1 MKFTERIAK
10 RAQAKP
16 GRLVLPESL
25 EERTLRAARLILD
38 RKIARSVTLVGDAA
52 AVAKKAE
59 ALGVSLAGLDI
70 ADPGRADQAQAF
82 AKEYYEL
89 RKHKGMTS
97 EQAARDILDPL
108 RWGAMLVRTGRADTM
123 VAGAENSTANV
134 LRAAITIIKT
144 KPGIKV
150 ASSCFVMCLPDRK
163 WGVDGELI
171 YADCGTIPDPTADE
185 LSEIAIAAAES
196 CVHFLEAEP
205 RVAMLSFSTKGSAE
219 HPDVTKVREATR
231 LVREKRPDLV
241 VDGELQGDAALVPDV
256 AARKAPGS
264 PIAGK
269 ANVLVF
275 PDLGAGNICY
285 KLTQRLA
292 GAEAYGPL
300 LQGFAHPVSD
310 LSRGC
315 SVEDIVNVA
324 ACLMVQLK

>member
-1 MKFTERIAK
+1 MNFSERIVK

-16 GRLVLPESL
+16 KRLVLPEAL
-25 EERTLRAARLILD
+25 EERTLRAARSIID
-38 RKIARSVTLVGDAA
+38 RGIASSVTLVGDTDAIQARARDLSVPLSGLIVSDPRRAEAA
-52 AVAKKAE
+52 A
-59 ALGVSLAGLDI
+59 
-70 ADPGRADQAQAF
+70 AF
-82 AKEYYEL
+82 AQTYFEL
-89 RKHKGMTS
+89 RKHKGLS
-97 EQAARDILDPL
+97 AADAARDILDPL
-108 RWGAMLVRTGRADTM
+108 RWAAMLVRTGSADTM

-134 LRAAITIIKT
+134 LRAAITIIRT
-144 KPGIKV
+144 KPGIRV
-150 ASSCFVMCLPDRK
+150 ASSCFVMCLPDKR
-163 WGVDGELI
+163 WGVNGELI

-185 LSEIAIAAAES
+185 LSEIALAAADS
-196 CVHFLEAEP
+196 CVHFLEVEP

-219 HPDVTKVREATR
+219 HPDVDKVREATR

-264 PIAGK
+264 PVAGK

-315 SVEDIVNVA
+315 SIEDIVNVA
-324 ACLMVQLK
+324 ACTVVQVK

>member
-1 MKFTERIAK
+1 MNFKERIEK
-10 RAQAKP
+10 RAQAGP
-16 GRLVLPESL
+16 RRLALPEAL
-25 EERTLRAARLILD
+25 EERTLRAARVILD
-38 RKIARSVTLVGDAA
+38 RRIASSVTLVGDAA
-52 AVAKKAE
+52 AIDSRARG
-59 ALGVSLAGLDI
+59 LSVSLAGVEISDPRRSDK
-70 ADPGRADQAQAF
+70 ADSFAQA
-82 AKEYYEL
+82 YYEL
-89 RKHKGMTS
+89 RKHKGIS
-97 EQAARDILDPL
+97 PEDAARDIMDPL
-108 RWGAMLVRTGRADTM
+108 RWAAMLVRAGQADTM
-123 VAGAENSTANV
+123 VAGAENATANV

-150 ASSCFVMCLPDRK
+150 ASSCFVMCLPDRR
-163 WGVDGELI
+163 WGVNGELI
-171 YADCGTIPDPTADE
+171 YADCGTIPDPSADE
-185 LSEIAIAAAES
+185 LSEIALAAADS
-196 CVHFLEAEP
+196 CVHFLETEP

-219 HPDVTKVREATR
+219 HPDVVKVREATR
-231 LVREKRPDLV
+231 LVKEKRPDLV

-264 PIAGK
+264 PISGK

-315 SVEDIVNVA
+315 TVEDIVNVA
-324 ACLMVQLK
+324 ACTIVQVK